1 MEFKFYSNSDI
12 LLIESNSKDSWSNLT
27 QDMDNEEEFFGW
39 NSLKIDEEG
48 KTVPRKRKIPV
59 ELSEEQ
65 QSTKQ
70 VQLAKD
76 PLSFDGKPDI
86 VKKPQTGKGQYLLFS
101 YFLN

>member
-12 LLIESNSKDSWSNLT
+12 LLIESNSKDSWSNLP
-27 QDMDNEEEFFGW
+27 QVMDNDEELFGW
-39 NSLKIDEEG
+39 NPLKIDEEG
-48 KTVPRKRKIPV
+48 KTVPRKRKLPV

-70 VQLAKD
+70 LVRD

-86 VKKPQTGKGQYLLFS
+86 VKKSQTGKG
-101 YFLN
+101 

>member
-27 QDMDNEEEFFGW
+27 QVMDNEEEFFGW
-39 NSLKIDEEG
+39 NPLKIDEEG

-65 QSTKQ
+65 QGTKQ
-70 VQLAKD
+70 LQLARD

-86 VKKPQTGKGQYLLFS
+86 VKKPQTGKG
-101 YFLN
+101 